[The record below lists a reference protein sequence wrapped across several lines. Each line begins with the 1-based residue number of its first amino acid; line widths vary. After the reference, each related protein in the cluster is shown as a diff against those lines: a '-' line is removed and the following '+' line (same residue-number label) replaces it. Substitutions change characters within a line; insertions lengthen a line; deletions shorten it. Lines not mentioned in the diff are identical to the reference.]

1 MGRRP
6 TIADLAREA
15 GVSAATVDRV
25 LNGRLNVREDTARRV
40 YDAASAI
47 GYHGAGLIRLRL
59 QESLPQ
65 YKFGFVLQKPKQYFY
80 QSFAQEIQRAVAGHA
95 EINGTASIDFLS
107 SHAPGDTVRALTE
120 MGRRSQAVAM
130 VAPDHPN
137 LAEAVADLRAK
148 GVPVFSLLSDFAL
161 DARQGYAGLNNLKAG
176 RTAAWLISKTAK
188 YQGKVAV
195 VLGSH
200 RFHGQ
205 ELRELG
211 FRTFF
216 RERAPGFQVLDTLLN
231 LETRQL
237 TYEAILDLLQR
248 HPDLVGLY
256 IAGGGM
262 EGAIPALYEEKTAGR
277 IVAVCNE
284 ITPESRRALSDEIMS
299 MVIATPLTQLC
310 DALVDQMIRAIDTGR
325 GEPASQTLLPFDLY
339 MPESI

>member
-6 TIADLAREA
+6 TITDLAREA
-15 GVSAATVDRV
+15 GVSVATVDRV
-25 LNGRLNVREDTARRV
+25 LNGRLKVREDTARRV

-59 QESLPQ
+59 QGNLPQ
-65 YKFGFVLQKPKQYFY
+65 YKLGFVLQKPKQYFY
-80 QSFAQEIQRAVAGHA
+80 QSFAEQIQRAVAGNTR
-95 EINGTASIDFLS
+95 INGTATIDFLAS
-107 SHAPGDTVRALTE
+107 PSPGDTVSALLE
-120 MGRRSQAVAM
+120 MGKRSQAVAM

-137 LAEAVADLRAK
+137 LAEAVASLRAK

-161 DARQGYAGLNNLKAG
+161 DARQGYVGLNNLKAG
-176 RTAAWLISKTAK
+176 RTAAWFISKTAK
-188 YQGKVAV
+188 RPGKVAI

-205 ELRELG
+205 EVREMG

-216 RERAPGFQVLDTLLN
+216 REKAPGFHLLETLIN
-231 LETRQL
+231 LETSQL
-237 TYEAILDLLQR
+237 TYEAILDLIQL

-262 EGAIPALYEEKTAGR
+262 EGAISALYEEKTAGR
-277 IVAVCNE
+277 VIAVCNE
-284 ITPESRRALSDEIMS
+284 ITPESRRALADEIMS
-299 MVIATPLTQLC
+299 LVIATPLDQLC
-310 DALVDQMIRAIDTGR
+310 ATLVEQMIRAVNTHMQ
-325 GEPASQTLLPFDLY
+325 EPASQVFLPFDLH